1 VELSRFVDWI
11 LQFVGFESA
20 QGDVIAKAHNFM
32 MAVGVRPEKFKLNL
46 ALNLIFAKISG
57 ADLD

>member
-1 VELSRFVDWI
+1 VDWI